1 MAAVRFDGWTDT
13 GLWADGGGVLGRGRD
28 LVGHRRGRIG
38 SGEGNGEGV
47 RGGSPPPRDRRMTPA
62 DEFLEPTPGLLG
74 VDAETAAVG
83 RVRPR
88 LPMPHF
94 DECVALGD
102 AETTNVE
109 PGEPLEI
116 PGESRAPRGRSAVK
130 RTPVSWNRTDSMSA
144 SCGARRT
151 SRIPEPRSS
160 MTRRPSPFVAKV
172 QTLYRYSL
180 TVDLP
185 SRVPS

>member
-1 MAAVRFDGWTDT
+1 
-13 GLWADGGGVLGRGRD
+13 
-28 LVGHRRGRIG
+28 
-38 SGEGNGEGV
+38 
-47 RGGSPPPRDRRMTPA
+47 MTPA
-62 DEFLEPTPGLLG
+62 DEFPEPTPGLLG

-102 AETTNVE
+102 AETANVE

-116 PGESRAPRGRSAVK
+116 LGGEQGAARQK
-130 RTPVSWNRTDSMSA
+130 RREAHARVLNRTDSMSA
-144 SCGARRT
+144 SCRVRRT
-151 SRIPEPRSS
+151 SRIPEPRPS
-160 MTRRPSPFVAKV
+160 MTRRPSPSVAKV
-172 QTLYRYSL
+172 QTLYRYLL
-180 TVDLP
+180 TADLP

>member
-116 PGESRAPRGRSAVK
+116 PGESRA
-130 RTPVSWNRTDSMSA
+130 
-144 SCGARRT
+144 RRT
-151 SRIPEPRSS
+151 SRIPEPRPS
-160 MTRRPSPFVAKV
+160 MTRRPSPSVAKV

-180 TVDLP
+180 TADLP